1 MSSKHPPPDRQQP
14 PHAAPGPGD
23 PAAAGA
29 ELVQAARAWSSL
41 VDGWWRKQ
49 SAVLPPELERAM
61 SATLDQS
68 KALVDMAFAQT
79 ARAVTEAAVPA
90 TPRRAAPPEDLPAA
104 DEFGLWQPVIDA
116 CRACEASLLGND
128 GGSASPRSGPQRDYQ
143 RAASAYLNEFVQIN
157 REVAQRL
164 QQKIAATP
172 PTDFRQL
179 HALVVEEAENA
190 YLDRV
195 STDRFAALQA
205 AYINAMFRLRK
216 EMAEAA
222 TADKA

>member
-1 MSSKHPPPDRQQP
+1 MSSRNPPPDRQKQSRGTP
-14 PHAAPGPGD
+14 RPRD

-29 ELVQAARAWSSL
+29 ALVQAAQAWTSL
-41 VDGWWRKQ
+41 VDDWWRQQ
-49 SAVLPPELERAM
+49 SAALPPELERAM

-79 ARAVTEAAVPA
+79 ARAVTESAAP
-90 TPRRAAPPEDLPAA
+90 TRGAPPEESSAA

-116 CRACEASLLGND
+116 CRACESSLLGNG
-128 GGSASPRSGPQRDYQ
+128 GGSDSPRSGPAGDYQ

-164 QQKIAATP
+164 QQRLAASP
-172 PTDFRQL
+172 PADFRQL

-216 EMAEAA
+216 EMAGAA
-222 TADKA
+222 SAEKP